1 MSMLLQV
8 SNERYAVIELSSTKS
23 SPERVVVAY
32 PNEETLRGPLADSSI
47 VGVGFSSRD
56 EAVSAAGA
64 AMTKAAA
71 PRQAD
76 GLAAFHVEVTQVD
89 PLREQLT
96 DRMRFFQFADLL
108 PVLFSWVSLPQ
119 SSSSIRKTSCPPHCG
134 QCLRVPC
141 SHNVL
146 RASQISQGT
155 EGGY

>member
-32 PNEETLRGPLADSSI
+32 PNEETLRGPRSTHCPVPRTETDTNYGR
-47 VGVGFSSRD
+47 VC
-56 EAVSAAGA
+56 EGA

-76 GLAAFHVEVTQVD
+76 GLAAFQVEVTQVD

-96 DRMRFFQFADLL
+96 DRMPLL
-108 PVLFSWVSLPQ
+108 PIRRFAASIVQLCIAAAIFIFYSKNIVSAA
-119 SSSSIRKTSCPPHCG
+119 
-134 QCLRVPC
+134 
-141 SHNVL
+141 L
-146 RASQISQGT
+146 RAVLAGSL
-155 EGGY
+155 